1 LWAPASGNSAE
12 CLRTVRLLDRRAQH
26 ATTALSTLLN
36 PVLDDRASALLRFR
50 TVRDLDAVDLKLL
63 LTLAR
68 NPRAT
73 AVALAERLGLSRNT
87 VQARMAALTR
97 DGAFLAYDRCIEPAV
112 AGYPLVAFTTLHV
125 HQQLLGPIVEEL
137 TAIPEIVQA
146 HGISGSADLLV
157 KLVCRSAED
166 LFRVNARM
174 LAVEGVERAE
184 TAMGISEVIPYR
196 ITPLLQQVLDDQAP

>member
-1 LWAPASGNSAE
+1 
-12 CLRTVRLLDRRAQH
+12 V
-26 ATTALSTLLN
+26 LN
-36 PVLDDRASALLRFR
+36 PLLVDALVSLLAFR
-50 TVRDLDAVDLKLL
+50 TVPSTPRDLDAVDLKLL
-63 LTLAR
+63 LALAE

-73 AVALAERLGLSRNT
+73 TVALAESLSLSRNT
-87 VQARMAALTR
+87 VQARMSALAR
-97 DGAFLAYDRCIEPAV
+97 AGAFLDYDRCIDAAV
-112 AGYPLVAFTTLHV
+112 VGYPLVAFTTLHV

-137 TAIPEIVQA
+137 ATIPEIVQA
-146 HGISGSADLLV
+146 HGISGAADLLV

-174 LAVEGVERAE
+174 LAVPGVERAE